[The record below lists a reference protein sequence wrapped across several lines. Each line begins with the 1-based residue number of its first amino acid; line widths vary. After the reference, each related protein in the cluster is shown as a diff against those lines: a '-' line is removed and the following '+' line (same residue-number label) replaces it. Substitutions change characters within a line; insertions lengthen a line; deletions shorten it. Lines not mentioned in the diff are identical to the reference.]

1 MASVNSASLRD
12 EFDGY
17 KADIDSL
24 RKEGKISKEAD
35 VVFSGMCRLLGILI
49 AIFLEKTTKKT
60 STNSSIP
67 PSQTDKD
74 ETKKAPRKDRD
85 TSAAENSMT
94 SENFETTTVEEV
106 STVEVCD
113 SCGTDLSDVEPCARE
128 QRVLR
133 DIKFTVVD
141 LKVDAEI
148 KDCPECRARTKGRF
162 PENMPG
168 PLQYG
173 NGIKAFMI
181 NLLVTQMVSLNRAVG
196 LLQAMSGI
204 KLSEATCLNYIQR
217 LHDELEPWEAD
228 TKEHLLTR
236 PALHADETGLK
247 PLDACTH
254 QRFSDTQVP
263 ASQAGQ
269 GSHRLF
275 RHHSVLHRYVDP
287 RSLGDILFILPVQA
301 SGMRVAYP
309 SGSRLCHRLQRIP
322 LGTLDAQVAA
332 RDLPR
337 GQPERDRGA
346 ERGRM
351 PEVPKKV

>member
-1 MASVNSASLRD
+1 
-12 EFDGY
+12 
-17 KADIDSL
+17 
-24 RKEGKISKEAD
+24 
-35 VVFSGMCRLLGILI
+35 
-49 AIFLEKTTKKT
+49 
-60 STNSSIP
+60 
-67 PSQTDKD
+67 
-74 ETKKAPRKDRD
+74 
-85 TSAAENSMT
+85 MT
-94 SENFETTTVEEV
+94 VA
-106 STVEVCD
+106 
-113 SCGTDLSDVEPCARE
+113 GTDLSDVEPCARE

-247 PLDACTH
+247 VNKKNHWMHVLTNGLV
-254 QRFSDTQVP
+254 T
-263 ASQAGQ
+263 
-269 GSHRLF
+269 LKY
-275 RHHSVLHRYVDP
+275 LHRKRGKEAIDFF
-287 RSLGDILFILPVQA
+287 GI
-301 SGMRVAYP
+301 
-309 SGSRLCHRLQRIP
+309 IP
-322 LGTLDAQVAA
+322 FYIGTLIH
-332 RDLPR
+332 
-337 GQPERDRGA
+337 DRWRHTFHTSCA
-346 ERGRM
+346 SIRYAGRISFGIS
-351 PEVPKKV
+351 PLSSTPTDTVGHA

>member
-1 MASVNSASLRD
+1 MIGPRNGVSS
-12 EFDGY
+12 Y
-17 KADIDSL
+17 
-24 RKEGKISKEAD
+24 
-35 VVFSGMCRLLGILI
+35 
-49 AIFLEKTTKKT
+49 EKTTKKT

-67 PSQTDKD
+67 PSQADKD

-247 PLDACTH
+247 VNKKNHWMHVLTNGLV
-254 QRFSDTQVP
+254 T
-263 ASQAGQ
+263 
-269 GSHRLF
+269 LKY
-275 RHHSVLHRYVDP
+275 LHRKRGKEAIDFF
-287 RSLGDILFILPVQA
+287 GI
-301 SGMRVAYP
+301 
-309 SGSRLCHRLQRIP
+309 IP
-322 LGTLDAQVAA
+322 FYIGTLIHDRWAIYFLYFLCKHQVCGSQGVPMLGVISGFDPFTGNLRFCWLSVAHTVMQVSWTS
-332 RDLPR
+332 
-337 GQPERDRGA
+337 GQTYSRALRTDFIPAMCPCALLVLMSAYAGT
-346 ERGRM
+346 G
-351 PEVPKKV
+351 